1 MPIAVLEP
9 MSSSVA
15 MPQLVKEIGCIKFSD
30 D

>member
-9 MSSSVA
+9 GSCSVA
-15 MPQLVKEIGCIKFSD
+15 MPQLPKETGCIKFSD